1 MSFENSY
8 FLDKHII
15 LFSQR
20 PVYNRAIKT
29 RYPNT
34 GGIKKMQPK
43 FKKMLYGGDYNP
55 NQWPKE
61 IWDEDM
67 KLFHQAGINSTTIN
81 VFSWAKIQ
89 PSENEYD
96 FTELDEIVD
105 TLTKEDV
112 QIVMATSTGALPA
125 WMVHRYPEVA
135 RTDFEGRHHKFGHR
149 HNACPNS
156 PVFQKYA
163 KRLAEKLA
171 ERYGDNKNIVCW
183 HISNEYGGECY
194 CENCAK
200 AFRVW
205 LKDKYKTLDEVN
217 KAWNMEFW
225 GHTIYD
231 WDEIVPPNDLGDGMP
246 WGSGTA
252 FAGMSLDYMR
262 FNSDGML
269 NNYKMERDAIRKYDK
284 ETPITTNLMGTYKG
298 LDYFKWAKEMDIVSW
313 DNYPS
318 YNTPWSHVA
327 MTHDLMRGLKDA
339 PFMLMEQTP
348 SQQNWQPYNSLKKP
362 GQMRAQSYQTV
373 AHGADTIQFFQMRRS
388 VGGCEKFHGAV
399 IAHAGTADTRVFREV
414 TQLGK
419 ELEKIGSR
427 VMGSENHA
435 KVGII
440 FDWENYWALEYTSGP
455 HRDLRY
461 VDQIEQMYNY
471 FYNKNIAVDMIPI
484 DADFSKYDLV
494 AAPVLYMVKDGVAE
508 SLEAYVQAGGTLITT
523 YMSGIVGQS
532 DNVHLGGYP
541 GPLRKMAG
549 VWVEEIDALAPEQRN
564 KIRFADGT
572 EKECRLV
579 CDLMHLE
586 GAEEIAQYEN
596 DFYAGMTAVAKNQF
610 GKGTVYYVGTDLSES
625 GLAKVLAMA
634 ADGAAIQPVIGEATA
649 LEITKRQADGE
660 DLYFIINF
668 KDEEIPLPA
677 VFDGKEDILT
687 GEKVQGGEMLK
698 KYDLRIVSVP
708 RV

>member
-1 MSFENSY
+1 
-8 FLDKHII
+8 
-15 LFSQR
+15 
-20 PVYNRAIKT
+20 
-29 RYPNT
+29 
-34 GGIKKMQPK
+34 MQPK
-43 FKKMLYGGDYNP
+43 FKRILYGGDYNP
-55 NQWPKE
+55 NQWPEEVWK
-61 IWDEDM
+61 EDM
-67 KLFHQAGINSTTIN
+67 RIFKDARINSATIN

-89 PSENEYD
+89 PSEHEYN
-96 FTELDEIVD
+96 FAELDKIVEMLSEENYD
-105 TLTKEDV
+105 
-112 QIVMATSTGALPA
+112 IVFATSTAALPG
-125 WMVHRYPEVA
+125 WMVRKYPEVMS
-135 RTDFEGRHHKFGHR
+135 TDYEGRQHRFGQR

-156 PVFQKYA
+156 LVYRKYA
-163 KRLAEKLA
+163 SAMADKLA
-171 ERYGDNKNIVCW
+171 ERYASNPHVTCW
-183 HISNEYGGECY
+183 HINNEYGVTCF
-194 CENCAK
+194 CDNCQN

-205 LKDKYKTLDEVN
+205 LKDKYKTIEALN

-225 GHTIYD
+225 GHTVYD
-231 WDEIVPPNDLGDGMP
+231 WDDVVVPNALSEGIGTEK
-246 WGSGTA
+246 TA
-252 FAGMSLDYMR
+252 FAGISIDYRR
-262 FNSDGML
+262 FNSDSVL
-269 NNYKMERDAIRKYDK
+269 ECYKLERDAVRKYNQ
-284 ETPITTNLMGTYKG
+284 EVVITTNLMGTFKD
-298 LDYFKWAKEMDIVSW
+298 LDYFKWAKEMDVVSW
-313 DNYPS
+313 DNYPA
-318 YNTPWSHVA
+318 YDTPWSMIA
-327 MTHDLMRGLKDA
+327 MKHDLMRGLKHEQ
-339 PFMLMEQTP
+339 FMLMEQTP
-348 SQQNWQPYNSLKKP
+348 SQQNWQKYNSLKRP
-362 GQMRAQSYQTV
+362 GQMRAQSYQTM
-373 AHGADTIQFFQMRRS
+373 AHGADTIQFFQLRRS

-455 HRDLRY
+455 NRDLRY

-572 EKECRLV
+572 EEECRLV

-586 GAEEIAQYEN
+586 GAEEIAQYES

-634 ADGAAIQPVIGEATA
+634 ADSAAIQPVIGEATA

-698 KYDLRIVSVP
+698 KYGLRIVSVP
-708 RV
+708 RA